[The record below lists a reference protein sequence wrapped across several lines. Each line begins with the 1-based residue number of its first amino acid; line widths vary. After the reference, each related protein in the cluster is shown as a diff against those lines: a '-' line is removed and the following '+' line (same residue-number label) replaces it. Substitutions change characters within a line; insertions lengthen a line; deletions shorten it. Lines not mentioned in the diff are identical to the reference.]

1 MADAVAGNVAT
12 DAAGPLPAT
21 LDDAAVAAWLAAHP
35 DFFARHP
42 DLLEQIDLRHAA
54 GGAVSLIERQVEAL
68 RSKNAQVEARL
79 HRLLEAARDNEARVH
94 KLQKLARTLLR
105 APTLASVVSGLRKVL
120 REDFAI
126 DEVFVGVHAP
136 KLLRQDIEGLTRIDA
151 NGVIARTWDDFFRTR
166 LAECG
171 PIPEARA
178 RLLFPKAA
186 TLPTSAAIVPL
197 EKQHNLGMLALGA
210 VDPLRFLPKQGH
222 LFLDMTAE
230 LVAAALRARLG

>member
-1 MADAVAGNVAT
+1 MTTTSTPSDARPAG
-12 DAAGPLPAT
+12 DEHLPPLPRGDRN
-21 LDDAAVAAWLAAHP
+21 LNP
-35 DFFARHP
+35 P
-42 DLLEQIDLRHAA
+42 
-54 GGAVSLIERQVEAL
+54 GMSLWAL
-68 RSKNAQVEARL
+68 
-79 HRLLEAARDNEARVH
+79 
-94 KLQKLARTLLR
+94 
-105 APTLASVVSGLRKVL
+105 L

-151 NGVIARTWDDFFRTR
+151 NGVIVRTWDDFFRTR

>member
-1 MADAVAGNVAT
+1 MAEAIASQEADEASEVQAK
-12 DAAGPLPAT
+12 
-21 LDDAAVAAWLAAHP
+21 LDDAAVAEWLTAHP

-42 DLLEQIDLRHAA
+42 DLLEQVDLHHAS

-68 RSKNAQVEARL
+68 RTKNAQVEARL
-79 HRLLEAARDNEARVH
+79 HRLLEAARDNEARVL

-136 KLLRQDIEGLTRIDA
+136 KLLRQDIAGLTRIDA
-151 NGVIARTWDDFFRTR
+151 NGVIVRSWDDFFRTR

-171 PIPEARA
+171 PISETRA

-186 TLPTSAAIVPL
+186 TVPASAAIVPL

-210 VDPLRFLPKQGH
+210 VDPLRFLPRQGH
-222 LFLDMTAE
+222 MFLDMTAE